1 MDTNTVIVS
10 RSMELEEVVFQKLEE
25 LLGNLDSHF
34 EIQILDLAKKM
45 QNLKI
50 DFSIKKS
57 VLEVDSIIRNPNKDF
72 KNFLL
77 YHIFKDLFS

>member
-72 KNFLL
+72 MNFLL

>member
-1 MDTNTVIVS
+1 
-10 RSMELEEVVFQKLEE
+10 MELEEVVFQKLEE

-72 KNFLL
+72 MNFLL